1 MKRQA
6 MKRIV
11 TFLFLIAL
19 AGTAGAAAP
28 DPNAKRFTPD
38 EVPAGTYEIFSDET
52 LVRYTVDHMGFND
65 YWGTFA
71 GAAGSMTIDPKNLE
85 ATKLDVTIPVYQLET
100 TNRDLNAELY
110 SSIFFDYIKFRE
122 MHFVSTEVKRTGA
135 RTAAVT
141 GNLTIRDVT
150 KPITLAVTFHGGGV
164 NNFVGEEIF
173 LGFDATGS
181 VKRSEFGLG
190 KWVPIVSDETRI
202 FISAAFKKQ

>member
-1 MKRQA
+1 
-6 MKRIV
+6 MKRILAL
-11 TFLFLIAL
+11 LFLLVSGA
-19 AGTAGAAAP
+19 AGAAAP
-28 DPNAKRFTPD
+28 DLDAKRFTPD
-38 EVPAGTYEIFSDET
+38 EVPAGTYEIYSDET

-71 GAAGSMTIDPKNLE
+71 GTTGSLTIDPKNVE
-85 ATKLDVTIPVYQLET
+85 AAKLDVKIPIHLLET

-110 SSIFFDYIKFRE
+110 SSLFFDFIKFNE
-122 MHFVSTEVKRTGA
+122 MHFVSTEIKRTGP
-135 RTAAVT
+135 RTALVT

-150 KPITLAVTFHGGGV
+150 KKLTLSVTFHGGGN
-164 NNFVGEEIF
+164 NNFVAEDIF

-190 KWVPIVSDETRI
+190 KFVPIVSDETRI

>member
-1 MKRQA
+1 

-11 TFLFLIAL
+11 TLLFLLVSGA
-19 AGTAGAAAP
+19 AGAATP
-28 DPNAKRFTPD
+28 DLDAKRFTPE
-38 EVPAGTYEIFSDET
+38 EVPAGTYELFSDET

-71 GAAGSMTIDPKNLE
+71 GATGTMTIDPKNIE
-85 ATKLDVTIPVYQLET
+85 ATKLDVSIPIFQLET
-100 TNRDLNAELY
+100 TNRDLDAELY
-110 SSIFFDYIKFRE
+110 SSIFFDYIKFRT
-122 MHFVSTEVKRTGA
+122 MHFVSTEVKRTGP
-135 RTAAVT
+135 RTALLT

-150 KPITLAVTFHGGGV
+150 KPVTLSVTFHGAGV
-164 NNFVGEEIF
+164 NNFVGEDIN

-202 FISAAFKKQ
+202 FVSAQFKKQ

>member
-1 MKRQA
+1 

-11 TFLFLIAL
+11 TLLFLL
-19 AGTAGAAAP
+19 VSAGAGAVTP
-28 DPNAKRFTPD
+28 DPDAKRFAPD
-38 EVPAGTYEIFSDET
+38 EVPAGTYELFSDET

-71 GAAGSMTIDPKNLE
+71 GATGTMIIDPKNIE

-100 TNRDLNAELY
+100 TNRDLDAELY
-110 SSIFFDYIKFRE
+110 SSVFFDYIKFRE
-122 MHFVSTEVKRTGA
+122 IHFVSTEIKRTGP
-135 RTAAVT
+135 RTALLT

-150 KPITLAVTFHGGGV
+150 KPVTLNVTFHGAGV
-164 NNFVGEEIF
+164 NNFVGEDIN

-202 FISAAFKKQ
+202 SISAEFKKR